1 MRVDIERWQSKYRR
15 ATLAESLNPDPLL
28 SRHSD
33 LFSGEGIAFDIASGT
48 GHAAV
53 YLALR
58 GYEVMAFDCSVEGL
72 RLAQL
77 LAVREGTKI
86 SPVAI
91 DLDEVH
97 LPRARADVLTCFRYL
112 NRALFPAML
121 AALKPG
127 GLLIYKTFNQHHLR
141 RTPSFNQR
149 YVLRPG
155 ELGELT
161 TNLSV
166 IDLDDGNDSGKTS
179 SWLIARTLAR

>member
-1 MRVDIERWQSKYRR
+1 MRVDIERWQSTYRR

-77 LAVREGTKI
+77 LA
-86 SPVAI
+86 
-91 DLDEVH
+91 
-97 LPRARADVLTCFRYL
+97 ARR
-112 NRALFPAML
+112 NR
-121 AALKPG
+121 
-127 GLLIYKTFNQHHLR
+127 
-141 RTPSFNQR
+141 
-149 YVLRPG
+149 
-155 ELGELT
+155 
-161 TNLSV
+161 
-166 IDLDDGNDSGKTS
+166 SG
-179 SWLIARTLAR
+179 